1 MNLASKPKPAQ
12 NSRVYIW
19 LPLEAPS
26 DKRRG
31 ESYSRNPKPETRN
44 PKAETRNPKLETTL
58 HHPKKSGIVTPENA
72 LGYCGVTNRFTA
84 YIYL

>member
-31 ESYSRNPKPETRN
+31 ESYSRNPKPETRK
-44 PKAETRNPKLETTL
+44 PKPETRNSKPPYTIPRSLVLLLRKM
-58 HHPKKSGIVTPENA
+58 HWA
-72 LGYCGVTNRFTA
+72 TA
-84 YIYL
+84 V